1 MATQNVRQNVC
12 QFNKFGYCRYKEN
25 CRKMHVDKLC
35 DNPSCELSKCIQRH
49 PKVCKWDRDLNR
61 CKFYP
66 CKFTHIVKEDNQ
78 TALEEYTRE
87 NERIVKKLAEIEK
100 ELKAVQQSEE
110 EIIQKRILNEKI
122 SNLGNRLAE
131 KDIQINDYI

>member
-12 QFNKFGYCRYKEN
+12 KFNKFGYCRYKEN

-49 PKVCKWDRDLNR
+49 PKVCKWYRDHIR
-61 CKFYP
+61 CKFDP

-78 TALEEYTRE
+78 KTLEECTRE
-87 NERIVKKLAEIEK
+87 NERIVKKT
-100 ELKAVQQSEE
+100 SWNW
-110 EIIQKRILNEKI
+110 KRT
-122 SNLGNRLAE
+122 
-131 KDIQINDYI
+131 